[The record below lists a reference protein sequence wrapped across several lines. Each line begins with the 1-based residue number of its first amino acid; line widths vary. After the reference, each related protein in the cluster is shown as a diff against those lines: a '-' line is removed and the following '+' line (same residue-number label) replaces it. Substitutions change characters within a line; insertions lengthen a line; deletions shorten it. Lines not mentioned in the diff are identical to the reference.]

1 MIRHIS
7 LVSALIAAT
16 AACVTGFAAV
26 VTDNNAEKLDKKR
39 QAGKYRTWHLT

>member
-1 MIRHIS
+1 MIRDIS

-39 QAGKYRTWHLT
+39 QAGQ